1 MSIPLDVFGSRRQQG
16 ETSPPL
22 MDVKPENLMMAA
34 AEMHRMGRFEDLK
47 ATTSAKTQPPLQS
60 GRGRFRG

>member
-16 ETSPPL
+16 ETSSPL

-47 ATTSAKTQPPLQS
+47 ATPSAKTPPPLQGQRS
-60 GRGRFRG
+60 KLK

>member
-1 MSIPLDVFGSRRQQG
+1 MAIPLDVFGDRRTQG
-16 ETSPPL
+16 IGTSPL

-47 ATTSAKTQPPLQS
+47 AEHGAKAPNALAAQRSKLH
-60 GRGRFRG
+60 G